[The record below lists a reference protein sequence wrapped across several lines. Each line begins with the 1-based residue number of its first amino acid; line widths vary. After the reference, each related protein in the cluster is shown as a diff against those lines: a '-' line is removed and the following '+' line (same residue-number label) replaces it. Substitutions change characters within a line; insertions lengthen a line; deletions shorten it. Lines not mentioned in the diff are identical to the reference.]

1 MYLEDYGMCEY
12 NKYVI
17 RIYAF
22 NTDAG
27 SGFQIEEAVIY
38 QRSFATL
45 NKYIKE
51 GRGRFWDFPEIK
63 YYLHDDPEII
73 VEIMR
78 DNHHRWSALE
88 EIIDF
93 ISTYVGDYKN
103 E

>member
-17 RIYAF
+17 RIYTF

-38 QRSFATL
+38 RNSFAKL
-45 NKYIKE
+45 NEYINE
-51 GRGRFWDFPEIK
+51 GRGRFWDFPGIK
-63 YYLHDDPEII
+63 YYLYDDPESI

-78 DNHHRWSALE
+78 DNHNRWDTLE
-88 EIIDF
+88 EIINF
-93 ISTYVGDYKN
+93 ISTYVEDKK
-103 E
+103 